1 MAIDLFDEE
10 VKSDYITIGGKQR
23 PTHNSNGDLI
33 YPTVQ
38 GIVNFY
44 KWFGNSKVV
53 DSQGRPLV
61 VYHGSGTKELFDI
74 FNNGQGRAGS
84 QLYVGAYWFTDN
96 YEMAQSYA
104 NVYERDY
111 VTGYQS
117 DKIIDKNPIYAGYL
131 RIVKPF
137 VVDFEGANW
146 DGDAIGKVS
155 LYQIVFGQKQLI
167 RKSKTQTF
175 FDSYEEA
182 YLRAQ
187 QMGLPEDK
195 YEIYTDSVRPE
206 GATDEIIHQQLEKR
220 IKKKVIKYVGQ
231 EVVRAFK
238 NKNASDGAIFQNIVD
253 YGHID
258 DDKDVTTMPTG
269 TDFVI
274 YSPNQFKSINNSG
287 YFTRSNN
294 MNESFEKQIMENTGV
309 SLPNENSLGEK
320 IIPDDDPVKLQNFW
334 NWFNGSKII
343 TRSGKPLVVYHGSN
357 AEFSLFDKERV
368 KGKGSYWSDGFYF
381 TTYNK
386 PNEKDEYN
394 RGASHYGKIV
404 YAVYLSIKNPFIIK
418 NYKDGQRLEELLVV
432 DSGLNKTDKF
442 GDSWAKFVLGYRS
455 ELTQEEIRARL
466 LNAGYDGIINA
477 SLYSKNEVY
486 IIAFEPNQ
494 IKSINNNGEFS
505 MSSDNIYETFE
516 MNKILENAGVL
527 TINEARK
534 KSIKTPIIAYHGSY
548 NEFDKFSNE
557 FINTNKHKENFQAFW
572 FCDNKEVVE
581 QYGSIIY
588 TCELNVSKLFDV
600 DTDLTS
606 KIIKMFNKKY
616 PNASFDLENQYAKQT
631 HRFLQDL
638 GYQGI
643 MFNNGEGNIYCIYDS
658 ENIKILNKEEIE
670 EVYESRVNKNLKESL
685 EFHSKLNNKIWN
697 GFKLKEKVHDALY
710 KIADVFTRSLEVP
723 NLELEDVVI
732 TGSLCNYNYNKNS
745 DIDLHLVVDFEK
757 LGITPEDFVQK
768 YFNAKKTEFNTK
780 HDIKVYGYPVE
791 LYVED
796 VKSPARATGRYS
808 LLDNQWINTPKGMK
822 DEVVDISDNKKYKEF
837 VDKIDSLEDDDAS
850 LEHASDLL
858 SEIYDMR
865 ANGLEKDGELSEDNL
880 VFKELRNGGYLDKLR
895 EYMIDTMDDELS
907 LTESLRMGKYNY

>member
-84 QLYVGAYWFTDN
+84 KLYIGSYWFTNN
-96 YEMAQSYA
+96 YKMAQSYA

-137 VVDFEGANW
+137 VIDFEGANW

-258 DDKDVTTMPTG
+258 DDEDVTTIPTG

-287 YFTRSNN
+287 YFSRSDK
-294 MNESFEKQIMENTGV
+294 MNETFEMNKILENAGV

-334 NWFNGSKII
+334 NWFGKSK
-343 TRSGKPLVVYHGSN
+343 LVDEQGRPKVMYHGTPN
-357 AEFSLFDKERV
+357 AIYNTLKA
-368 KGKGSYWSDGFYF
+368 GTYF
-381 TTYNK
+381 T
-386 PNEKDEYN
+386 EKKSYADVYQN
-394 RGASHYGKIV
+394 QGASSISYKREAKKPFT
-404 YAVYLSIKNPFIIK
+404 YSVYLKMKNPFDTRTQKARKIFYDYYYLK
-418 NYKDGQRLEELLVV
+418 MGSGTDLQDNGLPDWVDGEYLVEF
-432 DSGLNKTDKF
+432 LKEH
-442 GDSWAKFVLGYRS
+442 S
-455 ELTQEEIRARL
+455 EF
-466 LNAGYDGIINA
+466 GYDGLLLDEGGVGGYGEDVVYRGV
-477 SLYSKNEVY
+477 SYVTLY
-486 IIAFEPNQ
+486 PNQ
-494 IKSINNNGEFS
+494 AKVISNTSFTD
-505 MSSDNIYETFE
+505 SDNI
-516 MNKILENAGVL
+516 
-527 TINEARK
+527 
-534 KSIKTPIIAYHGSY
+534 
-548 NEFDKFSNE
+548 
-557 FINTNKHKENFQAFW
+557 
-572 FCDNKEVVE
+572 
-581 QYGSIIY
+581 
-588 TCELNVSKLFDV
+588 
-600 DTDLTS
+600 
-606 KIIKMFNKKY
+606 
-616 PNASFDLENQYAKQT
+616 
-631 HRFLQDL
+631 
-638 GYQGI
+638 
-643 MFNNGEGNIYCIYDS
+643 
-658 ENIKILNKEEIE
+658 
-670 EVYESRVNKNLKESL
+670 YESRVNKNLKESL

-822 DEVVDISDNKKYKEF
+822 DEVVDISDNKKYKEY

-865 ANGLEKDGELSEDNL
+865 ASGLEKDGELSEDNL

-907 LTESLRMGKYNY
+907 LTESYKRR

>member
-10 VKSDYITIGGKQR
+10 VNTDYITIGGKQR

-53 DSQGRPLV
+53 DGQGRPLV

-84 QLYVGAYWFTDN
+84 KLYVGSYWFTNN
-96 YEMAQSYA
+96 YKMAQSYA

-111 VTGYQS
+111 ITGYQS

-137 VVDFEGANW
+137 VIDFEGANW

-253 YGHID
+253 YGHIND
-258 DDKDVTTMPTG
+258 DEDVTTIPTG

-287 YFTRSNN
+287 YFSRSDK
-294 MNESFEKQIMENTGV
+294 MNETFEMNKILENAGI

-320 IIPDDDPVKLQNFW
+320 IIPDDDLVKLQNFW
-334 NWFNGSKII
+334 NWFGNSKCVD
-343 TRSGKPLVVYHGSN
+343 TQGRPLVVYHLSN
-357 AEFSLFDKERV
+357 NKFDTFDINW
-368 KGKGSYWSDGFYF
+368 GNGGTWGNGFYF
-381 TTYNK
+381 SSDKLGDFLYGAKEYVCYLKIDNPCIIDFPTTYNEYVILCNK
-386 PNEKDEYN
+386 FLNCYDKEMLDSTYEYYEGYKLQPSMAFARVYRELYGDDRPNEIYKDK
-394 RGASHYGKIV
+394 GFDSV
-404 YAVYLSIKNPFIIK
+404 LIKNSVIGFNEKVNI
-418 NYKDGQRLEELLVV
+418 NNEFLV
-432 DSGLNKTDKF
+432 
-442 GDSWAKFVLGYRS
+442 
-455 ELTQEEIRARL
+455 
-466 LNAGYDGIINA
+466 
-477 SLYSKNEVY
+477 
-486 IIAFEPNQ
+486 FEPNQ
-494 IKSINNNGEFS
+494 IKSINNNGDFS
-505 MSSDNIYETFE
+505 MSSDNIYE
-516 MNKILENAGVL
+516 
-527 TINEARK
+527 
-534 KSIKTPIIAYHGSY
+534 
-548 NEFDKFSNE
+548 
-557 FINTNKHKENFQAFW
+557 
-572 FCDNKEVVE
+572 
-581 QYGSIIY
+581 
-588 TCELNVSKLFDV
+588 
-600 DTDLTS
+600 
-606 KIIKMFNKKY
+606 
-616 PNASFDLENQYAKQT
+616 
-631 HRFLQDL
+631 
-638 GYQGI
+638 
-643 MFNNGEGNIYCIYDS
+643 
-658 ENIKILNKEEIE
+658 
-670 EVYESRVNKNLKESL
+670 SRINKNLKESL

-710 KIADVFTRSLEVP
+710 KIADVFTRSLEMP

-822 DEVVDISDNKKYKEF
+822 DEVVDISDNKKYKEY

-865 ANGLEKDGELSEDNL
+865 ASGLEKDGELSEDNL

-907 LTESLRMGKYNY
+907 LTESVKRENLYYFAGKCNETDNGMEIQEITHWDDYNYIEGCFGLPADDEYIERVDIQKFYELVGNQPKPKKIEYCGYNKKLDVLWAYDSRDIHWFYTKSGDFCLKFMI